1 MKEVGLPDEMLRE
14 KYIEVW
20 NKVDLITEDQEE
32 EFKKKVEWAAE

>member
-1 MKEVGLPDEMLRE
+1 MGLPDEMLRE

-20 NKVDLITEDQEE
+20 NKVDLITEDREE